1 MAKQEQGREKR
12 WKTERNERKRDK
24 RINLY
29 GTMERIKY
37 IKNYTMEL

>member
-1 MAKQEQGREKR
+1 MAEQEQRREKR
-12 WKTERNERKRDK
+12 WKTESNERKRDK

-29 GTMERIKY
+29 GTVERIKY